1 MSKETLGNTRSMAAL
16 DIWLG
21 QYQEEV
27 IEPSLPIIDAHH
39 HMWDRPPES
48 YQLPEL
54 MADIGS
60 GHDIRATVFVQ
71 CNAMYRADGPEALR
85 CVGET
90 EYVNGIAA
98 ASASG
103 TYGPQ
108 RLCAGIVGHADL
120 RLGPDVRAVLEAHIG
135 AGGGRFRGIRQQAQH
150 DPVLGSMSRV
160 PPPPGLL
167 HDADFRRGFAEL
179 APLDLSFDAWIYFT
193 QLSDLADLTRAFPE
207 TSIILNHIGAPL
219 GIGPYAGRRQEVFRQ
234 WSDGLKVL
242 ARHANVAVKLGGM
255 GLQSYGFG
263 FHERAVPAS
272 SVELAAAWRP
282 YVEICIDLFGPDRC
296 LFESNF
302 PVDKQACAYR
312 TLWNAFKRIAAG
324 CTAAEKTALFAGN
337 AARLY
342 RLQNH
347 LPPAR

>member
-1 MSKETLGNTRSMAAL
+1 MRKETLGKTRSMAAL
-16 DIWLG
+16 DIWLD
-21 QYQEEV
+21 QWQEAV
-27 IEPSLPIIDAHH
+27 IEPALPIIDAHH
-39 HMWDRPPES
+39 HMWDRPPEH

-54 MADIGS
+54 MRDIDS
-60 GHDIRATVFVQ
+60 GHDIRATIFVQ
-71 CNAMYRADGPEALR
+71 CNAMYRANGPEALR

-120 RLGPDVRAVLEAHIG
+120 RLGSGVRPVLEAHMG

-150 DPVLGSMSRV
+150 DPVLGAMSRV

-167 HDADFRRGFAEL
+167 HDTGFRLGFAEL
-179 APLDLSFDAWIYFT
+179 APLGLSFDAWVYFT
-193 QLSDLADLTRAFPE
+193 QLHDLADLAGAFPQ

-219 GIGPYAGRRQEVFRQ
+219 GIGPYEGRREEVFWE
-234 WSDGLKVL
+234 WSNGLKAL
-242 ARHANVAVKLGGM
+242 ARHPNVAVKLGGLGM
-255 GLQSYGFG
+255 PSYGFR

-272 SVELAAAWRP
+272 SAELAAAWRA
-282 YVEICIDLFGPDRC
+282 YVEICIDIFGTGRC

-302 PVDKQACAYR
+302 PVDKQACSYR

-324 CTAAEKTALFAGN
+324 CTAAEKAALFAGN

-342 RLQNH
+342 RLNF
-347 LPPAR
+347 